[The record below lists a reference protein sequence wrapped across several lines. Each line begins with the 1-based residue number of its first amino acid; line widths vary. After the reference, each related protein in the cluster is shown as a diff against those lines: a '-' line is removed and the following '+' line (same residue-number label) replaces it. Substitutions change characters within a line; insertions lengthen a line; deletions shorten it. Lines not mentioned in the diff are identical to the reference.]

1 MYNQAGITLAGM
13 YNYFD
18 KIESPLFEN
27 ISVFEGGEFYEQ
39 EIPAIDKEL
48 LIDQIMEDNADLLT
62 YRQIP
67 DRFKKMVEN
76 FFEKNESNFAKMWIA
91 LNMDFNPIFNYDRY
105 EDAKDKDTYNSAT
118 EKEGSETTKLD
129 NSTGAYKEKTTP
141 AETTTKFSNLSE
153 ESNGVKYTGVSAD
166 NAGASGVTTAGN
178 YSPQTME
185 VDTVTPNKTTVEVDT
200 SGETS
205 FEGVGYTVN
214 TYGKNINAS
223 DPRKDKHTGYD
234 ERQHDAHIF
243 GNVGVTTSTKM
254 IEEILSL
261 YEFNMYNYISDLFA
275 KELLF
280 LIY

>member
-18 KIESPLFEN
+18 KIENPLFEN
-27 ISVFEGGEFYEQ
+27 ISVFEGGEYFDQ
-39 EIPAIDKEL
+39 NIPAINKEI
-48 LIDQIMEDNADLLT
+48 LIGQIMEDNGDLLT

-67 DRFKKMVEN
+67 DRFKLMVEN

-105 EDAKDKDTYNSAT
+105 EDATDKDTYNSAT
-118 EKEGSETTKLD
+118 EREGSETTKVD
-129 NSTGAYKEKTTP
+129 NSTGGFKEKTTP
-141 AETTTKFSNLSE
+141 AETTTKFQNLSE

-166 NAGASGVTTAGN
+166 NAGSSGVTTAGN
-178 YSPQTME
+178 YAPQSME
-185 VDTVTPNKTTVEVDT
+185 VDTVTPNKTTIEVDT

-214 TYGKNINAS
+214 TYGKNINQS

-234 ERQHDAHIF
+234 ENKHDAHIY